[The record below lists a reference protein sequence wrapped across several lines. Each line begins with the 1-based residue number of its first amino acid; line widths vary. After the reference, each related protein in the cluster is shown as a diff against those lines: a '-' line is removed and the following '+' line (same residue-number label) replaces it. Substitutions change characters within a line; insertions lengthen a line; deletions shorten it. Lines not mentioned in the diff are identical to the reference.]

1 MRPDV
6 NHAEFILYIGAFPGH
21 SGKPMSTIAR
31 QVAQQTG
38 EGTLKIVVV
47 DPVMCGGAISPVGK
61 NTKWIPIKPT
71 TDSAFIMGML
81 HWIIENQRYNEDY
94 LSSPHLAAA
103 KSKGFA
109 SWCNASHLVIVD
121 ESHPNNRKLLRAED
135 LGLAVPPSTDPTK
148 TVDYFMVIDPE
159 TNQPAIYNQ
168 VSRADLVFDGEVQA
182 KSGGSIRVKTAFAIL
197 KESVF
202 SQGIAEYS
210 QICKVPEET
219 IMDIAREFTAHGTKV
234 AVDGTGNT
242 ASANGYDIANA
253 MHVLATMVGCHNL
266 KGGML
271 ERRVAYKSLVKGPR
285 YDLGTV
291 ANAPNIKGKG
301 ILLSR
306 TGVPYEKT
314 PEYKQKVA
322 KGENPYPSKL
332 PWHPI
337 GSASDNQA
345 FFSVIN
351 SYPYQTKILMLWMAN
366 PLMSV
371 PAAGRQEIID
381 ELKKVARVPLIIAMD
396 AFMAETTALADYI
409 IPDTT
414 PYESWGLANNEGN
427 TSEKVTTLRWPV
439 VEPLTA
445 KLSDNRHACYENYII
460 DVAKAIGLPG
470 FGEKAIKDTDG
481 NTYALNTPEDY
492 FLRGVAN
499 VAFDGQPV
507 PDLTD
512 EEMQIQD
519 LESCMQ
525 NWKDCLK
532 PEEYRKA
539 VFILSRGGRFEE
551 FGQGY
556 AGDRTK
562 YPQEGCFNLYGEKMA
577 LAKNS
582 FTGQYFRSGT
592 LVYNPETLA
601 DGTSLDQ
608 LFPEAEWPFKA
619 AAYKPKFRSVSMLEN
634 SILRELNQTNKVEI
648 NPEDAA
654 QLGLV
659 SGDKVRLVSATGGEA
674 EGILQVRQG
683 IARGSVGIAYGYGHW
698 EYGVKKHTLGEKE
711 LSALPG
717 AGQGV
722 FHSGISLIDP
732 KVKNGIF
739 GFSEMSTGGTSRNG
753 GAFKI
758 LKV

>member
-1 MRPDV
+1 M

-21 SGKPMSTIAR
+21 SGKPMSAIAR
-31 QVAQQTG
+31 QVAKQTG
-38 EGTLKIVVV
+38 EGKLKVVVV
-47 DPVMCGGAISPVGK
+47 DPVLCGGAISPVGK

-81 HWIIENQRYNEDY
+81 YWIMDNKRYNSDY

-103 KSKGFA
+103 KNKGFA

-121 ESHPNNRKLLRAED
+121 ENHPNHRKLLRAED
-135 LGLAVPPSTDPTK
+135 LGLEVPPSSNPTEK
-148 TVDYFMVIDPE
+148 VNYFMVIDPE
-159 TNQPAIYNQ
+159 TKGPAIYDQ
-168 VSRADLVFDGEVQA
+168 VSTADLLFDGQVQNKA
-182 KSGGSIRVKTAFAIL
+182 GQSIKVKTAFVL
-197 KESVF
+197 LQESVF
-202 SQGIAEYS
+202 SQGIADYS
-210 QICKVPEET
+210 EICKIPEET
-219 IMDIAREFTAHGTKV
+219 ITEVAREFTSHGTKV
-234 AVDGTGNT
+234 AVDGMGNT

-253 MHVLATMVGCHNL
+253 MHTLATMVGCYNM
-266 KGGML
+266 KGGMIN
-271 ERRVAYKSLVKGPR
+271 RRVAYKSLAAGPR
-285 YDLGTV
+285 YNLSTI
-291 ANAPNIKGKG
+291 ANAPKIKGKG
-301 ILLSR
+301 ILISR
-306 TGVPYEKT
+306 TGVPFET
-314 PEYKQKVA
+314 TAEYKQKIA
-322 KGENPYPSKL
+322 KGENPYPSKF

-345 FFSVIN
+345 LFSVVN
-351 SYPYQTKILMLWMAN
+351 SYPYQAKVMMVWMSN
-366 PLMSV
+366 PLMTT

-381 ELKKVARVPLIIAMD
+381 ELKKVERVPLLIAID
-396 AFMAETTALADYI
+396 AFMGETTSLADYI

-414 PYESWGLANNEGN
+414 PYESWALANSEGN

-439 VEPLTA
+439 VTPLTA
-445 KLSDNRHACYENYII
+445 KLSDKRHACYENYII

-470 FGEKAIKDTDG
+470 FGENAIKDADG

-492 FLRGVAN
+492 FLRGVTN
-499 VAFDGQPV
+499 VAFDGEPV
-507 PDLTD
+507 PDITD
-512 EEMQIQD
+512 EEMKIQD
-519 LESCMQ
+519 LESAMQ
-525 NWKDCLK
+525 DWQGSLK

-539 VFILSRGGRFEE
+539 AFILSRGGRFEE
-551 FGQGY
+551 YDKGY
-556 AGDRTK
+556 EGDHSK
-562 YPQEGCFNLYGEKMA
+562 YPYEGCYNLYVEQMA

-582 FTGQYFRSGT
+582 FTGEYIQAGT
-592 LVYNPETLA
+592 LVYNPESFS
-601 DGTSLDQ
+601 DGTPINQ

-619 AAYKPKFRSVSMLEN
+619 VSYKAKFRSVSMLEN

-654 QLGLV
+654 QLGLA

-698 EYGVKKHTLGEKE
+698 EYGAKKHTLGEKE
-711 LSALPG
+711 VSATPG
-717 AGQGV
+717 SGQGV
-722 FHSGISLIDP
+722 FLSGISLIDP